1 MGALIAI
8 IWLMPAHTESQGS
21 PAVRRSTDEADRWRP
36 SRTPDGQP
44 DLQGIWSF
52 ATITPLERPDALA
65 GREFLTE
72 TEVAAANEE
81 AATRGDRRGA
91 TPDADVTAAYNA
103 FWWDRGKSTG
113 RTSLIVD
120 PSNGKVP
127 PLIPE
132 AQRREGVEVSTSS
145 ARAEHSRRTILE
157 MLASAV
163 DLSQAPEIQKLM
175 DENHADPA
183 RFPDAE
189 RREYP
194 VLDDNPMY
202 IRDYSK
208 CILCWRCVQV
218 CADDAQFT
226 YAINFKG
233 RGFDTG
239 IGTFFDK
246 PMPETTCVFCGQ
258 CVGVCP
264 TGALKP
270 KRESLLEQGFSL
282 DEIMQATRGGKK
294 RRRKSP

>member
-1 MGALIAI
+1 M
-8 IWLMPAHTESQGS
+8 
-21 PAVRRSTDEADRWRP
+21 ADNNI
-36 SRTPDGQP
+36 TLTIDGQLVTVP
-44 DLQGIWSF
+44 AGT
-52 ATITPLERPDALA
+52 TILKAAEQLGRHVPTICYHDHCTANGLCRICVVEVDGVKPLLPACLSR
-65 GREFLTE
+65 
-72 TEVAAANEE
+72 V
-81 AATRGDRRGA
+81 
-91 TPDADVTAAYNA
+91 
-103 FWWDRGKSTG
+103 S
-113 RTSLIVD
+113 
-120 PSNGKVP
+120 
-127 PLIPE
+127 
-132 AQRREGVEVSTSS
+132 EGMKVSTSS
-145 ARAEHSRRTILE
+145 ARVERSRRTILE

-163 DLSQAPEIQKLM
+163 DLSEAPEIDKFI
-175 DENHADPA
+175 DDYGADRS
-183 RFPDAE
+183 RFPEAE

-239 IGTFFDK
+239 IGTFFDQ
-246 PMPETTCVFCGQ
+246 PMPETSCVFCGQ

-264 TGALKP
+264 TGALKS

-282 DEIMQATRGGKK
+282 NEIMHATRGGKK